1 MIMGL
6 ETRWGSESFYDSIQ
20 AGAGS
25 IAPADTS
32 SSTPSPSD
40 SSTAPAS
47 VLRFPHNLIPQSSKT
62 ALRRFLLRP
71 SPQRRG

>member
-40 SSTAPAS
+40 SSTAPAAS
-47 VLRFPHNLIPQSSKT
+47 
-62 ALRRFLLRP
+62 
-71 SPQRRG
+71 